1 MLEQQQAVLL
11 QEQVELKKVVS
22 TSGSSSHMYIY
33 ILSYEVH
40 VFVVHMYSC
49 YFENVTPGESSG
61 GYSSAVIS
69 GNCFVQT
76 RIQMYNVF

>member
-11 QEQVELKKVVS
+11 QEQVELEKAVS

-49 YFENVTPGESSG
+49 YFENVTHQERVLVAIP
-61 GYSSAVIS
+61 VL
-69 GNCFVQT
+69 
-76 RIQMYNVF
+76 